1 MFFDKLFSKLLLL
14 CIPLYFIQGWLFES
28 GGTISQLLIGIWLLV
43 DFYYLIVFFRDERKT
58 SVGKTIIVFWIIGL
72 LYWIISP
79 KIVNGLFDRSFNTF
93 GDFKNMTV
101 VFLSYFPFYRFSL
114 KSIVAEK
121 WIRYFSILLLIAA
134 IIAFFY
140 KQSNLL
146 YENDRLV
153 TNNTAY
159 YFVVILPLLGA
170 FFGKKSFIVVLAIM
184 IYFLL
189 ICAKR
194 GALICASI
202 SIIVFLLLWFKNA
215 PNSRKVSRFF
225 LITFF
230 VLIIGVFVYKFYS
243 SSELLQTRLI
253 ETQEGES
260 SGRDYIFANI
270 WYIHTNSS
278 ILNRLFGYG
287 MSQTVTLIGGYAH
300 NDWLQLLL
308 DQGLFGVLLY
318 AVFYIAAFK
327 YYFKNRLRMNIQYR
341 YMYISALLCFLTRT
355 LFSMGYLA
363 PESAL
368 FVVGLALGQ
377 GEYALWEKQNKTT

>member
-1 MFFDKLFSKLLLL
+1 MNIDKLFSKLLLF
-14 CIPLYFIQGWLFES
+14 CIPLYFTQGQLFES
-28 GGTISQLLIGIWLLV
+28 GGPISQLLIGIWLIV
-43 DFYYLIVFFRDERKT
+43 DFYYLVLFFRDDRKT
-58 SVGKTIIVFWIIGL
+58 NVGIAIVVFWIIGL
-72 LYWIISP
+72 IYWIISP
-79 KIVNGLFDRSFNTF
+79 KTVSILNRSFNTF

-114 KSIVAEK
+114 KSIIAER
-121 WIRYFSILLLIAA
+121 WIRHFSVLLLIAA
-134 IIAFFY
+134 ILAFFY

-146 YENDRLV
+146 YENDKLV

-202 SIIVFLLLWFKNA
+202 SIIVFMFLWFKNA
-215 PNSRKVSRFF
+215 PNSKKVYRFF
-225 LITFF
+225 VIIFF
-230 VLIIGVFVYKFYS
+230 AFIIGVFVYQFYS

-260 SGRDYIFANI
+260 SGRDFIFANI
-270 WYIHTNSS
+270 WDTHTNSS

-327 YYFKNRLRMNIQYR
+327 YYFKNRLGMNIQYR
-341 YMYISALLCFLTRT
+341 YIYISALLCFLTRT

-368 FVVGLALGQ
+368 FVVGIALGQ
-377 GEYALWEKQNKTT
+377 GNTLHKNTIA